1 MNTSRKFWLIKVVI
15 QKWCD
20 PIVLQEV
27 NHDRVVLPASR
38 GKKFS
43 VRVKFKVPKAN
54 AGVSKEI

>member
-1 MNTSRKFWLIKVVI
+1 MKVVI